1 MRLPHPRHL
10 ALALVVFVAGTTACP
25 RQDSAEPRRLEEVG
39 SFVRSGLAFDT
50 APDVEV
56 AAVRDLGDRQLALA
70 LDLLGLADANDNR
83 ALSPTSIAMAF
94 AMLSAGARDD
104 TLAELEAA
112 LHLPPQ
118 ADLHR
123 RMNALLLALR
133 DRDVAATDDR
143 DGLVLAPVNDL
154 YPQQGFEVEAPF
166 LDVLGERYDAGV
178 WLMDFESH
186 AAEARDAI
194 NAAIEKAT
202 RGKIPELLPEG
213 SIDADTRLVLTNALY
228 LKGAWASPFDPASTR
243 DETFRAPG
251 GDVVVPFVRGV
262 HEGAKHVTNR
272 QLEIT
277 ELPLVEGQIALDLI
291 PLSSFA
297 DSAPDAIALAGAL
310 ATLDESPTTPVD
322 IALPKFTTRVK
333 TDLVPALQELG
344 VDVLFGDADLSDISA
359 TAALTVTGA
368 FHETFFALDE
378 GGVEAAAATA
388 IVVGPPEAEPP
399 SPVTVVLDEP
409 FLFILRDTATNT
421 PLFVGSIA
429 SPGSD
434 G

>member
-1 MRLPHPRHL
+1 MRLPRLHRVAL
-10 ALALVVFVAGTTACP
+10 ALAVLIAGTTACP
-25 RQDSAEPRRLEEVG
+25 QPVPTPDARDAVG
-39 SFVRSGLAFDT
+39 SFARSSLAFDE
-50 APDVEV
+50 APDVEL
-56 AAVRDLGDRQLALA
+56 ADVRDLGDRQLALA
-70 LDLLGLADANDNR
+70 LELLAQADADENR

-94 AMLSAGARDD
+94 AMLSAGARGD

-118 ADLHR
+118 DDLHS

-133 DRDVAATDDR
+133 DRDVAATDDS

-154 YPQQGFEVEAPF
+154 YPQQGFAVEPAF

-178 WLMDFESH
+178 WLMDFVNR
-186 AAEARDAI
+186 AAEARAAI
-194 NAAIEKAT
+194 NAAIDEAT

-213 SIDADTRLVLTNALY
+213 SIDAGTRLVLTNALY

-251 GDVVVPFVRGV
+251 GDVTVPFVHGV
-262 HEGAKHVTNR
+262 HDTAKHVTNR
-272 QLEIT
+272 QVEVT
-277 ELPLVEGQIALDLI
+277 ELPLVGGQIALDLI

-297 DSAPDAIALAGAL
+297 DGAPDAIVLAEAL
-310 ATLDESPTTPVD
+310 ATLDESPATPVD

-333 TDLVPALQELG
+333 TNLVPALQALG
-344 VDVLFGDADLSDISA
+344 VDDLFGAADLSGISA
-359 TAALTVTGA
+359 TADLTVTGA

-378 GGVEAAAATA
+378 KGVEAAAATA
-388 IVVGPPEAEPP
+388 IVVGETSIPPP
-399 SPVTVVLDEP
+399 PVTVVLDEP
-409 FLFILRDTATNT
+409 FLFILRDTTTNT

-429 SPGSD
+429 SPGVD

>member
-10 ALALVVFVAGTTACP
+10 ALALAVFVAGTTACP
-25 RQDSAEPRRLEEVG
+25 QQDSPLPADRDDVG

-70 LDLLGLADANDNR
+70 LDLLALADASENR

-94 AMLSAGARDD
+94 AMLSAGARGD

-118 ADLHR
+118 EDLHR

-133 DRDVAATDDR
+133 DRDVPPTDDS

-154 YPQQGFEVEAPF
+154 YPQQSFEVEAPF

-178 WLMDFESH
+178 WLMDFVNH
-186 AAEARDAI
+186 AADAREAI

-202 RGKIPELLPEG
+202 RGRIPELLPDGAITAE
-213 SIDADTRLVLTNALY
+213 TRLVLTNALY
-228 LKGAWASPFDPASTR
+228 LKGAWASPFNPASTS
-243 DETFRAPG
+243 DKTFRAPG
-251 GDVVVPFVRGV
+251 GDVVVPFVHGV
-262 HEGAKHVTNR
+262 HDSAKHVTNR

-297 DSAPDAIALAGAL
+297 DGAPDAIALAEAL
-310 ATLDESPTTPVD
+310 ATLDETPGTPVD
-322 IALPKFTTRVK
+322 IAMPKFTTRVK
-333 TDLVPALQELG
+333 TNLVPALRELG
-344 VDVLFGDADLSDISA
+344 VDTLFGLADLSGISA
-359 TAALTVTGA
+359 TTALTVTGA

-378 GGVEAAAATA
+378 KGVEAAAATA
-388 IVVGPPEAEPP
+388 IVAEDAEAEMP
-399 SPVTVVLDEP
+399 PVTVVLDEP

-429 SPGSD
+429 SPGSAS
-434 G
+434 